1 MMKHLLL
8 IVALVGLFACGTYR
22 QPEPAAPGTLSVK
35 LQLPE
40 AAPASS
46 EVYIRVVEVSGP
58 DRALVGSL
66 KAKGDLPE
74 YRIPYRKERIKPDQS
89 YGLEIVMMVDGKS
102 AYLNKKPYFVI
113 TKGNPETVTA
123 ELEKR

>member
-1 MMKHLLL
+1 MKLLL
-8 IVALVGLFACGTYR
+8 LLPLLSLFAISCGTYR
-22 QPEPAAPGTLSVK
+22 QPEPAAPGTLTVK

-40 AAPASS
+40 GAPGSS

-66 KAKGDLPE
+66 KAHGDLPE
-74 YRIPYRKERIKPDQS
+74 YRVPYRKERIKQDQS

>member
-1 MMKHLLL
+1 MKYLLL
-8 IVALVGLFACGTYR
+8 LFALLVSSCGR
-22 QPEPAAPGTLSVK
+22 VREPEPAAPGTLTVK
-35 LQLPE
+35 LQLPD

-74 YRIPYRKERIKPDQS
+74 YRIPYRKERIKQDQS
-89 YGLEIVMMVDGKS
+89 YGLEIVMMVEGKS

-113 TKGNPETVTA
+113 TKGNPETVVA

>member
-1 MMKHLLL
+1 MKLLL
-8 IVALVGLFACGTYR
+8 ALTMIGLLAASCGTYR
-22 QPEPAAPGTLSVK
+22 EPEPAAPGTLSVK
-35 LQLPE
+35 LQLTE
-40 AAPASS
+40 GTPAGS

-66 KAKGDLPE
+66 KAHGDLPE
-74 YRIPYRKERIKPDQS
+74 YRVPYRKDRIRQDQS

-113 TKGNPETVTA
+113 TKGNPESVTA